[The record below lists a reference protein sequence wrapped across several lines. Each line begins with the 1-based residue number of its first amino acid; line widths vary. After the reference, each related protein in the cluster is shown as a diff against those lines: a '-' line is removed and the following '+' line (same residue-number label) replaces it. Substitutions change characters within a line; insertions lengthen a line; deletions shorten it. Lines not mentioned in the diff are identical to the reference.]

1 MHHRTGQD
9 VLRDVVRRVAP
20 AELDKLDETCR
31 VYLVRPHPPQRL
43 HRPAGDPLG
52 IGVESAVLLP
62 LLVSVV
68 SQVLA
73 DLASGRIRAGGTRLT
88 RWWQHRRGAA
98 AEGRRAALTSA
109 VPELSEVTRQELAD
123 WATAQGR
130 AVGLS
135 AAQSDVCAQVIVVA
149 VVRGSTAPE
158 SGQAAA
164 AQGSVATGPPP
175 GSAPAPTQVPIPAP
189 IPTPTPTPAPIP
201 THTQT
206 QTPTPASIPAPTPTP
221 TPVPGPAPTPDPVP
235 TPTPTPASIP
245 APAPA
250 SIPAPAP
257 ASIPAPAGPSAPV
270 TPPASV
276 PASVP
281 APASPYPADPEPG
294 HHADAGLRAAAAA
307 GRDDDARATPRP
319 ETSAAPTTAATTT
332 ATP

>member
-109 VPELSEVTRQELAD
+109 VPELSEVTRQELTE

-135 AAQSDVCAQVIVVA
+135 AAQSDICAQVIVVA

-189 IPTPTPTPAPIP
+189 IPTPTPTPASIP
-201 THTQT
+201 APAPVPGPAP
-206 QTPTPASIPAPTPTP
+206 TPAPPPASIPAPTP
-221 TPVPGPAPTPDPVP
+221 AP
-235 TPTPTPASIP
+235 
-245 APAPA
+245 
-250 SIPAPAP
+250 
-257 ASIPAPAGPSAPV
+257 IPAPAGPSAPA

-276 PASVP
+276 T
-281 APASPYPADPEPG
+281 APASPYPAAPEPG
-294 HHADAGLRAAAAA
+294 HHADVGPRAAAAA

-319 ETSAAPTTAATTT
+319 ETSAAPTTA
-332 ATP
+332 TP

>member
-109 VPELSEVTRQELAD
+109 VPELSEVTRQELTE

-135 AAQSDVCAQVIVVA
+135 AAQSDICAQVIVVA

-175 GSAPAPTQVPIPAP
+175 GSAPAPTQIP
-189 IPTPTPTPAPIP
+189 IPTPTPA
-201 THTQT
+201 
-206 QTPTPASIPAPTPTP
+206 PASIPAPTP
-221 TPVPGPAPTPDPVP
+221 AP
-235 TPTPTPASIP
+235 
-245 APAPA
+245 
-250 SIPAPAP
+250 
-257 ASIPAPAGPSAPV
+257 IPAPAGPSAPA

-276 PASVP
+276 SAPVT
-281 APASPYPADPEPG
+281 APASPYPAAPEPG
-294 HHADAGLRAAAAA
+294 HHADVGPRAAAAA

-319 ETSAAPTTAATTT
+319 ETSAAPTTAA
-332 ATP
+332 P